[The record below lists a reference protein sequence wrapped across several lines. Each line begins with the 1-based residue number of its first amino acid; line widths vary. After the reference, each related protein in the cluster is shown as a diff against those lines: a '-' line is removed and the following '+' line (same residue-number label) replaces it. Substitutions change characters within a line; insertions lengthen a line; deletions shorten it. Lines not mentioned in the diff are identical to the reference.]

1 MSELDGFRLE
11 LVPHCASVSPDGWDG
26 DHLVRPLTDL
36 GHQQAKA
43 LAVALGANVDGIYSS
58 PALRCLQTVQ
68 PLASAAGLPISELP
82 ELLDTEQ
89 FAEPRE
95 WTQGKFRDTGMAQA
109 VGGGWA
115 AGRGLRALRTMSL
128 RHPGCRVVAASHGDI
143 VPAFLA
149 MLCAAHGSPLPSVAA
164 RGGWYTIRFES
175 GSAAI
180 TQNGP
185 EHGR

>member
-26 DHLVRPLTDL
+26 DHLVRPLTEV

-43 LAVALGANVDGIYSS
+43 LVAALGTNVDAICSS

-68 PLASAAGLPISELP
+68 PLASAAGLPVRELP
-82 ELLDTEQ
+82 ELLDTDQ

-95 WTQGKFRDTGMAQA
+95 WAQRKYAHVGQA
-109 VGGGWA
+109 VGGAWA
-115 AGRGLRALRTMSL
+115 AGHGLRALRTMSL
-128 RHPGCRVVAASHGDI
+128 RHPGGRVVAASHGDI

-149 MLCAAHGSPLPSVAA
+149 MLCAAYDSPLPSVAA
-164 RGGWYTIRFES
+164 RGGWYTLRFES
-175 GSAAI
+175 GSCAI

-185 EHGR
+185 GHAR

>member
-1 MSELDGFRLE
+1 VLTALDGFTLE
-11 LVPHCASVSPDGWDG
+11 LVPHCASVSPDGWVG
-26 DHLVRPLTDL
+26 DHLIRPLTEL
-36 GHQQAKA
+36 GHRQAQS
-43 LAVALGANVDGIYSS
+43 LVTALGTDVDAIYSS

-68 PLASAAGLPISELP
+68 PLANVTGLPVAGLA

-95 WTQGKFRDTGMAQA
+95 WTEGKYKHIGEA

-115 AGRGLRALRTMSL
+115 AGRGLRALLAMVRQ
-128 RHPGCRVVAASHGDI
+128 HPDGRVVAASHGDI
-143 VPAFLA
+143 IPAFVA
-149 MLCAAHGSPLPSVAA
+149 MLCAAHAVPLPRVAA

-180 TQNGP
+180 TMNGP
-185 EHGR
+185 EFGR